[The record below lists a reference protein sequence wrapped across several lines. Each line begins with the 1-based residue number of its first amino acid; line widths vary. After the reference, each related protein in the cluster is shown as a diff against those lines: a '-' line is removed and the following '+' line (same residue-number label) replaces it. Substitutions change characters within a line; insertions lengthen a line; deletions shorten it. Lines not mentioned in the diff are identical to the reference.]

1 MPLSHANTTCQQ
13 KPARAKVICKWAF
26 ACCLAMSGASAS
38 AQDTS
43 SSDLAKSLANPI
55 AALISVP
62 FQLNYDQGY
71 GSANGNAT
79 TLNFQPV
86 VPISLNEDWNVIS
99 RTIVPIKSQ
108 TDVAGNSGTQAGLG
122 DTVQSFFFSP
132 KQPTKGGLIWGVGP
146 VLLLPTSTDSM
157 LGAGEWG
164 IGPTGVALKQSGPWT
179 YGGLANHIWSLDSNS
194 TVNATFLQ
202 PFLSYTTPDAW
213 TYNINSEAT
222 YDWNSDSWT
231 VPINATIG
239 KVVSIGKQKVQLTAG
254 AGYYADSPS
263 GGPNGLRGRLVVT
276 YLFPK

>member
-1 MPLSHANTTCQQ
+1 MHISHPSNAAPKEMAGGKLIAQWTL
-13 KPARAKVICKWAF
+13 
-26 ACCLAMSGASAS
+26 ACVLALSGATAS

-43 SSDLAKSLANPI
+43 SADLAKSLANPI
-55 AALISVP
+55 SALISVP

-99 RTIVPIKSQ
+99 RTIVPFKSQ
-108 TDVAGNSGTQAGLG
+108 TNVAGNSGTQTGLG
-122 DTVQSFFFSP
+122 DTIQSFFFSP
-132 KQPTKGGLIWGVGP
+132 KQPTKGGVIWGAGP
-146 VLLLPTSTDSM
+146 VLLLPTSTDSL

-164 IGPTGVALKQSGPWT
+164 IGPTGVALVQSGSWT
-179 YGGLANHIWSLDSNS
+179 YGGLANHIWSLDSNT

-202 PFLSYTTPDAW
+202 PFLSYTTADAW
-213 TYNINSEAT
+213 TYAINSEAT
-222 YDWNSDSWT
+222 YDWNADSWT

-239 KVVSIGKQKVQLTAG
+239 KVATIGTQKVQFTAG
-254 AGYYADSPS
+254 AGYYADSPAN
-263 GGPNGLRGRLVVT
+263 GPNGWRGRLIVT